1 MTTITT
7 THMSTFI
14 SLMYDLTK
22 IGVVFEAD
30 ADNLTITITHVRH

>member
-1 MTTITT
+1 MRTITT
-7 THMSTFI
+7 QDMNLFI

-30 ADNLTITITHVRH
+30 ADTMVITVTSVIH